1 MIKDIE
7 YNYELGF
14 VDFVFVI
21 KENKQNHLTDILD
34 ANFKSNTDLQFKLL
48 EQTGKVDKDDMTEY
62 IIEVTDKRIPADLI
76 NIYFLVLTNLI
87 FWDLNVILLP
97 KPLNVPLVCKYSLN
111 VSSSIQLLRIN
122 SEKISVNINFFLV

>member
-76 NIYFLVLTNLI
+76 NIKNTAWI
-87 FWDLNVILLP
+87 KD
-97 KPLNVPLVCKYSLN
+97 
-111 VSSSIQLLRIN
+111 
-122 SEKISVNINFFLV
+122 EHISNYK